1 MFWLLVVVLLLLNA
15 AWLILVALG
24 LPGTWLMVITTA
36 LVAWWKWP
44 ADSTVDPPMIGIGV
58 LAAIMVLAA
67 LAEVLEL
74 VAGVLGAKATGAGR
88 RGSIGALAG
97 GLIGALVGTF
107 LIPIPL
113 LGSLLGAC
121 VGAGLGAWGLELSGG
136 RRQLAA
142 LKAGIG
148 AGVGR
153 FVGTVVKLT
162 AGVLIWLVVA
172 IAAFWP

>member
-1 MFWLLVVVLLLLNA
+1 MFWLLVVILLLLNA
-15 AWLILVALG
+15 AWLALVALG

-36 LVAWWKWP
+36 LVAWWQWP
-44 ADSTVDPPMIGIGV
+44 ADSTTDAPMIGIGV
-58 LAAIMVLAA
+58 LAAIVVVAT

-74 VAGVLGAKATGAGR
+74 IAGVVGAKATGGGR

-97 GLIGALVGTF
+97 GLIGALAGTF

-113 LGSLLGAC
+113 LGSLVGAC
-121 VGAGLGAWGLELSGG
+121 LGAGLGAWGLELSGG
-136 RRQLAA
+136 RQQGAA
-142 LKAGIG
+142 LKAGVG

-153 FVGTVVKLT
+153 FFGTVAKLA

-172 IAAFWP
+172 VAALWP

>member
-1 MFWLLVVVLLLLNA
+1 MDWVIAISLILINA
-15 AWLILVALG
+15 AWLVLVALG
-24 LPGTWLMVITTA
+24 LPGTWLIVISTA
-36 LVAWWKWP
+36 LVAWWQWP
-44 ADSTVDPPMIGIGV
+44 AAGSGASPMIGLGV
-58 LAAIMVLAA
+58 LVCIVALAT

-74 VAGVLGAKATGAGR
+74 AAGMFGAKATGGTR

-113 LGSLLGAC
+113 LGSLIGAC

-136 RRQLAA
+136 REHGAA
-142 LKAGIG
+142 VKAAVG

-153 FVGTVVKLT
+153 FVGTMVKLA
-162 AGVLIWLVVA
+162 AGVLIWVLVAVA
-172 IAAFWP
+172 ALWP

>member
-1 MFWLLVVVLLLLNA
+1 MFWLLVVILLLLNA
-15 AWLILVALG
+15 AWLALVALG

-36 LVAWWKWP
+36 LVAWWQWP
-44 ADSTVDPPMIGIGV
+44 ADSTVEAPMIGIGV
-58 LAAIMVLAA
+58 LGAIVVVAT

-74 VAGVLGAKATGAGR
+74 IAGVVGTKATGGGR

-97 GLIGALVGTF
+97 GLIGALVGTV

-113 LGSLLGAC
+113 LGSLIGAC

-136 RRQLAA
+136 REHGAA
-142 LKAGIG
+142 LKAGVG

-153 FVGTVVKLT
+153 FFGTVVKLS

-172 IAAFWP
+172 VAALWT